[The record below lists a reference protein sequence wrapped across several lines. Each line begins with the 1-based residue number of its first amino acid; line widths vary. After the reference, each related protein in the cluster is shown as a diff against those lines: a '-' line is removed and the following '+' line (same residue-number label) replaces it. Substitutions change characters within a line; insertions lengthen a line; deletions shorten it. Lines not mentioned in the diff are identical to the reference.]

1 MPEPTDHRSA
11 KVVGVALA
19 VLGGFGAAVQ
29 SRVNGSLADQVHSGF
44 GAAVIS
50 FGSGL
55 VVLLVVVLF
64 SGPARSALR
73 RVVDRLRDGGLR
85 WWECLGGACGGFYV
99 AAQGLT
105 VGVLGVAVFTVAI
118 VAGQSLSSLV
128 IDRLGLA
135 PGGVRLVTVGRAVG
149 PALTVVAVVVAM
161 SGQSAPSRVLGLAV
175 LPFVAGILQAWQQAV
190 NGRVRAA
197 TAAPDA
203 RGAGAGVAA
212 SVTAA
217 TFLNFLVGTLAL
229 VVAFG
234 IAVAVQGWPDG
245 QLPPDPWLYTGGLIG
260 MSFIAI
266 QAAVVHRI
274 GVLLLGLGVIAGQ
287 VVGALVLD
295 VVAPDGATPGLA
307 TFVGAGL
314 TLVAVAVPA
323 VEGMLRRR

>member
-11 KVVGVALA
+11 KVVGVSLA

-245 QLPPDPWLYTGGLIG
+245 RLPPDPWLYTGGLIG

>member
-11 KVVGVALA
+11 KVVGVSLA

-234 IAVAVQGWPDG
+234 IAVAVQDWPDG

>member
-1 MPEPTDHRSA
+1 VPEPTDHRSA
-11 KVVGVALA
+11 KVVGVSLA

-234 IAVAVQGWPDG
+234 IAVAVQDWPDG

>member
-11 KVVGVALA
+11 KVVGVSLA

>member
-234 IAVAVQGWPDG
+234 IAVAVQDWPDG

>member
-1 MPEPTDHRSA
+1 VPEPTDHRSA
-11 KVVGVALA
+11 KVVGVSLA